1 MFSIISQS
9 TGTTIVVYSL
19 KYFKII
25 QNQNISNIN
34 FTLLSFQTYRTSHAA
49 EDNMRK
55 GMHD

>member
-19 KYFKII
+19 KYLKII
-25 QNQNISNIN
+25 QNQNISKFI
-34 FTLLSFQTYRTSHAA
+34 LLSFQTYRTSHAA

-55 GMHD
+55 GMYD